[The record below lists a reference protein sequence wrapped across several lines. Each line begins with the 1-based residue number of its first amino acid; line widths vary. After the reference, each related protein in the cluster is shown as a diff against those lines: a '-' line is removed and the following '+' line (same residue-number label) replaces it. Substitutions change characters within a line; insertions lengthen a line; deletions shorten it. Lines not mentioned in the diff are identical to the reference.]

1 MADNYLEY
9 QAEEMA
15 ARRARKEREHKRKLR
30 RYLEAYRKRLAQ
42 NAQDTQKNNQD
53 TPANVFFLLFYPVIY
68 K

>member
-1 MADNYLEY
+1 LEY

-30 RYLEAYRKRLAQ
+30 RYLDAYRKRLAQ
-42 NAQDTQKNNQD
+42 NAQDTQKKQPRHCDISYLDKRTKEHKN
-53 TPANVFFLLFYPVIY
+53 